1 GYILATRIECSLKM
15 SEVIKPK
22 LKSRLFNRPK
32 IQLELKCGTQNAF
45 TALSELKQSNDDK
58 TEKVAVWDEHIFFNL
73 SSKDDELVIYA
84 YNHLCGGAESRLG
97 KAVINFNNLK
107 KKRPIKVTEKL
118 IHTDGDNINGRVEF
132 YLYFLAKLLI
142 PIYTFIIISVDLY
155 GMNGLMEFML
165 NDKERHSTKKYW
177 RINEKHFKGHIA
189 LRVNTLNNITLL
201 IQCRHSDGKLSSRK
215 IILSSDTEDR
225 SIWEK
230 LKTSNPY
237 LEETLQMNGIE
248 YAKISFQLSF
258 FRMVYPKEVLCP
270 PTPNYPHPTNQP
282 TTPDSTIEPNFI
294 DIQSSDEFDNTDN
307 PFDDDD
313 GCSSNM
319 DSRIEGQSF
328 DEDNG
333 NNGSGGD
340 YVTTSGGNSSNGS
353 RSIITTPSPP
363 PICEDSEQVIFDAFV
378 SDDLIQ
384 GSHSQIYQTK
394 VFRGHHTLTK
404 DAVIMKSFASKNY
417 FSNEVYYLQKLRS
430 AHVVKFITSDEDE
443 YLSIVEDFGR
453 ALAKEAHK
461 FNDTI
466 SIFKVF
472 KNICA
477 AVKHCHDKGV
487 VHMNISPSNIIC
499 KSKKDEIDKIRL
511 IDFKLSKDLGE
522 DLQIELPSS
531 SPSFLNNNP
540 YNQLYSVGYTCPEL
554 ILLNPPLMFA
564 SNQYQQQ
571 SIKPGNICSYKIKVK
586 TTIDVFSLGAILFF
600 LHVKRPLYESVKKL
614 KSSLDN
620 LNKVLDQEDIE
631 NQVVRSLIVGC
642 CKFKEDERISSVD
655 KIFELIERIE
665 RESDLGGYNM
675 DRRLDE
681 WVSHEKISPIT
692 KSPNPTITSKNGNDN
707 RANKR
712 RKTASE
718 KEQGVKVRQTDSVV
732 IGEHEIKCWYDSPY
746 PDPYKNLNKLYVYCP
761 GKLIYEKNKIRMYEV
776 DGKDSKLY
784 CQNLSLLTKLFIDDK
799 SVYFDVEPFMF
810 YIITEMDARGIEHF
824 VGFFSK
830 EKISYD
836 NYNLACV
843 LILPPFQKHGY
854 GKLLIEASYEF
865 SKRENKIGSPE
876 KPISDLGLMGFRSY
890 WKRTIFDL
898 IQNYINSAPY
908 HTAISEDD
916 VLDALKEM
924 GFLKYKSPKL
934 DSTYS
939 PKLKRKFDKMA
950 KEHTPAICITES
962 MIDEYAKSQGSKRQ
976 KTMLDPDSL
985 DWTPANA
992 GFIGGGSICVV
1003 GVLLKSIAGIRKA
1016 FVDF

>member
-1 GYILATRIECSLKM
+1 M
-15 SEVIKPK
+15 
-22 LKSRLFNRPK
+22 
-32 IQLELKCGTQNAF
+32 
-45 TALSELKQSNDDK
+45 
-58 TEKVAVWDEHIFFNL
+58 
-73 SSKDDELVIYA
+73 
-84 YNHLCGGAESRLG
+84 
-97 KAVINFNNLK
+97 
-107 KKRPIKVTEKL
+107 
-118 IHTDGDNINGRVEF
+118 
-132 YLYFLAKLLI
+132 
-142 PIYTFIIISVDLY
+142 
-155 GMNGLMEFML
+155 
-165 NDKERHSTKKYW
+165 
-177 RINEKHFKGHIA
+177 
-189 LRVNTLNNITLL
+189 
-201 IQCRHSDGKLSSRK
+201 
-215 IILSSDTEDR
+215 
-225 SIWEK
+225 
-230 LKTSNPY
+230 
-237 LEETLQMNGIE
+237 
-248 YAKISFQLSF
+248 
-258 FRMVYPKEVLCP
+258 
-270 PTPNYPHPTNQP
+270 
-282 TTPDSTIEPNFI
+282 I
-294 DIQSSDEFDNTDN
+294 D
-307 PFDDDD
+307 
-313 GCSSNM
+313 
-319 DSRIEGQSF
+319 
-328 DEDNG
+328 
-333 NNGSGGD
+333 
-340 YVTTSGGNSSNGS
+340 
-353 RSIITTPSPP
+353 
-363 PICEDSEQVIFDAFV
+363 
-378 SDDLIQ
+378 Q
-384 GSHSQIYQTK
+384 G
-394 VFRGHHTLTK
+394 
-404 DAVIMKSFASKNY
+404 
-417 FSNEVYYLQKLRS
+417 
-430 AHVVKFITSDEDE
+430 
-443 YLSIVEDFGR
+443 
-453 ALAKEAHK
+453 
-461 FNDTI
+461 
-466 SIFKVF
+466 
-472 KNICA
+472 
-477 AVKHCHDKGV
+477 
-487 VHMNISPSNIIC
+487 
-499 KSKKDEIDKIRL
+499 EI
-511 IDFKLSKDLGE
+511 
-522 DLQIELPSS
+522 
-531 SPSFLNNNP
+531 
-540 YNQLYSVGYTCPEL
+540 
-554 ILLNPPLMFA
+554 
-564 SNQYQQQ
+564 
-571 SIKPGNICSYKIKVK
+571 
-586 TTIDVFSLGAILFF
+586 
-600 LHVKRPLYESVKKL
+600 
-614 KSSLDN
+614 
-620 LNKVLDQEDIE
+620 
-631 NQVVRSLIVGC
+631 
-642 CKFKEDERISSVD
+642 
-655 KIFELIERIE
+655 
-665 RESDLGGYNM
+665 LGGRKTQTSSWEYFIHYVGL

-746 PDPYKNLNKLYVYCP
+746 PDPYKNLNKLYVCEYCMKYMRLQGTYKRHTQTCRPECP

-810 YIITEMDARGIEHF
+810 YIITEMDAGGIEHF